1 MAVTGRKGVTLGALP
16 ATTRV
21 AEYRSG
27 GDIVVREVAL
37 PAPREGEISV
47 RIEACGI
54 CASETLRWY
63 MDAKAPIVLGHEP
76 VGRVVAVGEH
86 AAFALGERVFIH
98 HHAPCQECARCRR
111 GDYVQCD
118 SWRASRLSPGGLS
131 QYATVPALN
140 VQYDVLRLPDELRD
154 ERGTLIEPLATVV
167 KSVRRSGLRPGDR
180 VLVVGLGAMGLLH
193 ALVVRHAGAALLF
206 GADRSGFRL
215 EAAAR
220 FGVDHAIDIDAGG
233 SLAEQLLQRTS
244 GEGAEIV
251 FVTPGSRAAL
261 ESALPCVARG
271 GTLVVFTPIPPDQRW
286 PLDVAD
292 AFFKDVN
299 IVTSYSAGPDD
310 TRAALALLAGGLAV
324 DGLFTHRF
332 DLEHAAQ
339 AYAALKDTESA
350 LKIVV
355 YPNA

>member
-1 MAVTGRKGVTLGALP
+1 MGQKSVTPGALP
-16 ATTRV
+16 ATTRA

-27 GDIVVREVAL
+27 GQIVVREVAL
-37 PAPREGEISV
+37 PAPRDGEISV
-47 RIEACGI
+47 RIDACGI
-54 CASETLRWY
+54 CSSETLSWY

-76 VGRVVAVGEH
+76 VGRIVAVGEH
-86 AAFALGERVFIH
+86 APFAPGDRVFIH
-98 HHAPCQECARCRR
+98 HHAPCQQCARCRR
-111 GDYVQCD
+111 GDHVQCEN
-118 SWRASRLSPGGLS
+118 WRASRLSPGGLS

-140 VQYDVLRLPDELRD
+140 VQQDVLRLPDELSD

-167 KSVRRSGLRPGDR
+167 KSVRRSGLRLGDR
-180 VLVVGLGAMGLLH
+180 VLVVGLGAMGMLH
-193 ALVVRHAGAALLF
+193 ALVARRAGAAALF
-206 GADRSGFRL
+206 GADRSRFRL

-220 FGVDHAIDIDAGG
+220 FGIDHAIDIDAGG

-271 GTLVVFTPIPPDQRW
+271 GTLVVFTPLPPEER
-286 PLDVAD
+286 LALNVAD
-292 AFFKDVN
+292 AFFKDLT
-299 IVTSYSAGPDD
+299 IVSSYSAGPDD
-310 TRAALALLAGGLAV
+310 TRAALALLAGGLSV

-332 DLEHAAQ
+332 DLEHAAD
-339 AYAALKDTESA
+339 AYAALQDIESS

-355 YPNA
+355 YPNT